1 MAPMV
6 TIAYKGGL
14 GFNNI
19 TAGVHHRGELFI
31 ENFHDK
37 SYNKLV

>member
-19 TAGVHHRGELFI
+19 TAGVHHR
-31 ENFHDK
+31 ENFSLKISMTNHIT
-37 SYNKLV
+37 S